1 MSKDSPETFHKG
13 ETVYFELP
21 YNPLTER
28 EEEVVRLFKREIV
41 STLSPRE
48 SALLKNCATF
58 HGHRIREI
66 SDNKSVIIFTAT
78 ITQSFERPC
87 NHKTQ

>member
-21 YNPLTER
+21 YNPLTDR
-28 EEEVVRLFKREIV
+28 EEEVVRLFKSEIV

-48 SALLKNCATF
+48 SVQLKTCTTF
-58 HGHRIREI
+58 HGHRIKEI
-66 SDNKSVIIFTAT
+66 SDERSVIIFTAT

-87 NHKTQ
+87 NMTQ